1 MINNT
6 EIKENPSQRIC
17 GLDLIR
23 VVAIFFVILGHFF
36 SLNTSYRNVPFHGG
50 SLFIQGVMNSVF
62 MVGVPLFMMLT
73 GYLNIKKTPTK
84 KYYKGMIRV
93 LVAYLVFSIATIL
106 FRNYYFGE
114 ERSIVQWV
122 LAILNYSA
130 IPYAWYIEMWIGLA
144 LLAPFL
150 NYLWHAIPNRR
161 EKVLL
166 IVSLFVMTSLPD
178 LGNRYGMYLF
188 PAYFA
193 QACYPLM
200 FYFMGTFIRE
210 YQPTIKA
217 WVGCSAIFAIAL
229 IMPLFNIVVYRGT
242 HDVVEITG
250 GPGGVFYTWIA
261 VAIFLMLYRRDISI
275 NPIKKWV
282 THCSMVSLEMY
293 LCCYMFD
300 QLYYPW
306 FKERFYES
314 QAQFLPWFLVIV
326 PLVFFSSY
334 FVASIYNYI
343 AAKIRRKVN
352 SQQEQPLAGLT
363 LNEKT
368 AALYE
373 DDNDD
378 EDCHPDGNSKLYTL
392 N

>member
-1 MINNT
+1 MNISLQNSNHIDNT
-6 EIKENPSQRIC
+6 HKRIC

-23 VVAIFFVILGHFF
+23 VIAIFFVIAGLFF
-36 SLNTSYRNVPFHGG
+36 SLNTDYRNVPFQGV
-50 SLFIQGVMNSVF
+50 SLFIQGMMNSVF

-84 KYYKGMIRV
+84 KYYKGMLRV
-93 LVAYLVFSIATIL
+93 LVAYLIFSIVTIL
-106 FRNYYFGE
+106 FRNYYLGE
-114 ERSIVQWV
+114 DRSIVQWA
-122 LAILNYSA
+122 LAIFNYSA

-150 NYLWHAIPNRR
+150 NYLWHAIPNMR
-161 EKVLL
+161 EKLLL
-166 IVSLFVMTSLPD
+166 IATLFVLTALPD

-210 YQPTIKA
+210 YQPTIKT
-217 WVGCSAIFAIAL
+217 WVGCSAILAIAL
-229 IMPLFNIVVYRGT
+229 IVPLFNIVVYQGT

-250 GPGGVFYTWIA
+250 GPGGVFNTWIA
-261 VAIFLMLYRRDISI
+261 VAIFLMLYRRDISVQ
-275 NPIKKWV
+275 PIKKWV

-334 FVASIYNYI
+334 LVAAMYNWV
-343 AAKIRRKVN
+343 AARVRR
-352 SQQEQPLAGLT
+352 
-363 LNEKT
+363 
-368 AALYE
+368 
-373 DDNDD
+373 
-378 EDCHPDGNSKLYTL
+378 
-392 N
+392 

>member
-1 MINNT
+1 MKFYTINNR
-6 EIKENPSQRIC
+6 ELKGDSSQRIC

-23 VVAIFFVILGHFF
+23 VTAIFFVIAGHFLF
-36 SLNTSYRNVPFHGG
+36 VNTDYRNVPFQGV
-50 SLFIQGVMNSVF
+50 SLFVQGMLAPIFVT
-62 MVGVPLFMMLT
+62 GVPLFLMLT
-73 GYLNIKKTPTK
+73 GYLNISKMPTK
-84 KYYKGMIRV
+84 KYYKGVIRV
-93 LVAYLVFSIATIL
+93 LVAYLIFSIATIL
-106 FRNYYFGE
+106 FRVYYLGE
-114 ERSIVQWV
+114 EQRFVQWIF
-122 LAILNYSA
+122 AILNYSA

-144 LLAPFL
+144 LLTPFL
-150 NYLWHAIPNRR
+150 NYLWHAIPCM
-161 EKVLL
+161 KQKLLL
-166 IVSLFVMTSLPD
+166 IATLFIMTSLPNF
-178 LGNRYGMYLF
+178 GNRYDMYIF

-217 WVGCSAIFAIAL
+217 WLGCCVILGMAL
-229 IMPLFNIVVYRGT
+229 ITPVFNVVVYRGS
-242 HDVVEITG
+242 HDVVEIAG

-261 VAIFLMLYRRDISI
+261 VAIFLMLYRRDISVK
-275 NPIKKWV
+275 PIKRWV

-334 FVASIYNYI
+334 LVASMYN
-343 AAKIRRKVN
+343 
-352 SQQEQPLAGLT
+352 
-363 LNEKT
+363 
-368 AALYE
+368 ALR
-373 DDNDD
+373 NIVQ
-378 EDCHPDGNSKLYTL
+378 CKQ
-392 N
+392 

>member
-1 MINNT
+1 MLCTVNNK
-6 EIKENPSQRIC
+6 EIKGGSSQRIC

-23 VVAIFFVILGHFF
+23 MLAIFFVIAGHFF
-36 SLNTSYRNVPFHGG
+36 SLNTAYGNVQFRGF
-50 SLFIQGVMNSVF
+50 SLFIQGMLAAVFSVS
-62 MVGVPLFMMLT
+62 VSLFMMLT

-84 KYYKGMIRV
+84 NYYKGMIRV
-93 LVAYLVFSIATIL
+93 LVAYLVFSVITIL
-106 FRNYYFGE
+106 FRVYYLGE
-114 ERSIVQWV
+114 HFSIVQWV
-122 LAILNYSA
+122 LKVFNYSA

-150 NYLWHAIPNRR
+150 NYLWGAISTMR
-161 EKVLL
+161 EKLLL
-166 IVSLFVMTSLPD
+166 IATLFVMTALPD

-210 YQPTIKA
+210 YQPTIRTRLG
-217 WVGCSAIFAIAL
+217 WSVILTTAL
-229 IMPLFNIVVYRGT
+229 VNPLFNVAIYCGT
-242 HDVVEITG
+242 HDVVKIAG
-250 GPGGVFYTWIA
+250 GPGGVIYTWTS
-261 VAIFLMLYRRDISI
+261 VAIFLMLYRRDISVK
-275 NPIKKWV
+275 PIKRWV

-326 PLVFFSSY
+326 PAVFFSSY
-334 FVASIYNYI
+334 LV
-343 AAKIRRKVN
+343 
-352 SQQEQPLAGLT
+352 
-363 LNEKT
+363 
-368 AALYE
+368 AALY
-373 DDNDD
+373 NWIA
-378 EDCHPDGNSKLYTL
+378 SRVRR
-392 N
+392 

>member
-1 MINNT
+1 MFYTVNNK
-6 EIKENPSQRIC
+6 EIKGGPSQRIC

-23 VVAIFFVILGHFF
+23 VVAIFFVIAGHFLF
-36 SLNTSYRNVPFHGG
+36 LNTSYMKTP
-50 SLFIQGVMNSVF
+50 IQGLSMFLQSMMMSVF
-62 MVGVPLFMMLT
+62 YVSVPLFMMLT
-73 GYLNIKKTPTK
+73 GYLNINKTPTK
-84 KYYKGMIRV
+84 KYYMGMVRV

-106 FRNYYFGE
+106 FRTYYMCE
-114 ERSIVQWV
+114 ERSIVQWI

-150 NYLWHAIPNRR
+150 NYMWRAIPTMR
-161 EKVLL
+161 EKLLL
-166 IVSLFVMTSLPD
+166 IAVLFFLTACPNFISSLFPK
-178 LGNRYGMYLF
+178 
-188 PAYFA
+188 YFA

-217 WVGCSAIFAIAL
+217 WVGIAAVIL
-229 IMPLFNIVVYRGT
+229 LSMVNPVATILFLGSDSV
-242 HDVVEITG
+242 DVALAG

-261 VAIFLMLYRRDISI
+261 VAIFLMLYRRDISVK
-275 NPIKKWV
+275 PIKRWV

-314 QAQFLPWFLVIV
+314 QAQFLPWFFVIV

-334 FVASIYNYI
+334 LV
-343 AAKIRRKVN
+343 
-352 SQQEQPLAGLT
+352 
-363 LNEKT
+363 
-368 AALYE
+368 AALY
-373 DDNDD
+373 NWVAARVRR
-378 EDCHPDGNSKLYTL
+378 
-392 N
+392 

>member
-1 MINNT
+1 MLNTINNT
-6 EIKENPSQRIC
+6 EIKGNPSQRIC

-23 VVAIFFVILGHFF
+23 SCAIFFVIGGHFF
-36 SLNTSYRNVPFHGG
+36 TLNTPFMDIPFMG
-50 SLFIQGVMNSVF
+50 SSMFVQGMAKDIF
-62 MVGVPLFMMLT
+62 CVGVPLFIMLT
-73 GYLNIKKTPTK
+73 GYLNIKKIPTK

-106 FRNYYFGE
+106 FRNYYLGE
-114 ERSIVQWV
+114 ERSIVQWT

-150 NYLWHAIPNRR
+150 NYLWHAVPNRR

-166 IVSLFVMTSLPD
+166 IASLFIMTSLPD
-178 LGNRYGMYLF
+178 LGNRYGMYIF

-217 WVGCSAIFAIAL
+217 WVGCCAILAIAL
-229 IMPLFNIVVYRGT
+229 IVPLFNVVVYRGT

-250 GPGGVFYTWIA
+250 GPGGVFNTWIA
-261 VAIFLMLYRRDISI
+261 VAIFLMLYRRDISVK
-275 NPIKKWV
+275 PIKRWV

-293 LCCYMFD
+293 LCCWMFD

-326 PLVFFSSY
+326 PAVFLSSY
-334 FVASIYNYI
+334 IVASAYNFI
-343 AAKIRRKVN
+343 AVKMRR
-352 SQQEQPLAGLT
+352 
-363 LNEKT
+363 
-368 AALYE
+368 
-373 DDNDD
+373 
-378 EDCHPDGNSKLYTL
+378 
-392 N
+392 